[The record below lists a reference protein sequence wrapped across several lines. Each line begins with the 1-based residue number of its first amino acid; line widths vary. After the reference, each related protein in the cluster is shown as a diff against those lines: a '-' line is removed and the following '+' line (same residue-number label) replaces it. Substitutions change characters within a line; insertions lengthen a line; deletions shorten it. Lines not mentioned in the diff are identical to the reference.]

1 MNPRESWYIER
12 REFLNK
18 LDAEIKELIQLLPIG
33 RPILK
38 NYILNLNPML
48 RKMVLE
54 IKTNSNILEILE
66 GWMQEIDER
75 ITVLENKIQLK
86 KGLDMKKIDEDVKTV
101 KKNIK
106 ERILPA
112 VKLIEEAKKRREKW
126 MKDNR

>member
-1 MNPRESWYIER
+1 MNPRESWYTER
-12 REFLNK
+12 REYLNK
-18 LDAEIKELIQLLPIG
+18 LDAEIEELIQLLPIG

-66 GWMQEIDER
+66 GWMQDIDER
-75 ITVLENKIQLK
+75 ITVLESKIQLK
-86 KGLDMKKIDEDVKTV
+86 KGLDMKKIEEDVKTV
-101 KKNIK
+101 KKDIK
-106 ERILPA
+106 ERIFPA
-112 VKLIEEAKKRREKW
+112 VELIEEAKKRREKW

>member
-12 REFLNK
+12 REYLNK

-33 RPILK
+33 HPILK

-54 IKTNSNILEILE
+54 IKTNSNFLEILK
-66 GWMQEIDER
+66 GWMQEIDKR
-75 ITVLENKIQLK
+75 ITVLESKIQLK
-86 KGLDMKKIDEDVKTV
+86 KGNDIKTIKEDVETIKTD
-101 KKNIK
+101 IK
-106 ERILPA
+106 ERIFPA
-112 VKLIEEAKKRREKW
+112 VELFEEAKKRREKW